1 MDHNRSQT
9 GVGTMMV
16 FIAMILVAAIAAGVL
31 INVTGL
37 LEQEATT
44 SFEDS
49 TSQVTDR
56 LLILSVTGRVSDTD
70 TVDVYNFTVAR
81 SPGANDIALENATF
95 EIVDSQGAETYVVG
109 NVSEEPT
116 REVREITAETND
128 TVITQ
133 KSDRYIISIDAS
145 ERDGELRP
153 GESATVTYTTG
164 AGAATTVDIRAPES
178 LTEKSVAKLYRP
190 SI

>member
-1 MDHNRSQT
+1 MEYSRAQT

-37 LEQEATT
+37 LEHEATT
-44 SFEDS
+44 TFEGS
-49 TSQVTDR
+49 TNQVTDR
-56 LLILSVTGRVSDTD
+56 LLILSVTGSVSDNN
-70 TVDVYNFTVAR
+70 TVDTYNFTVAR
-81 SPGANDIALENATF
+81 SPGANDIPLENASF
-95 EIVDSQGAETYVVG
+95 EIVDSHGAETYVIG
-109 NVSEEPT
+109 NISEEPT
-116 REVREITAETND
+116 REVRRITAETND
-128 TVITQ
+128 TVITR
-133 KSDRYIISIDAS
+133 KSDRYIVSIDAS

-164 AGAATTVDIRAPES
+164 AGAATTVVITVPES